1 MRPNKSLGQN
11 FLTSRNI
18 AQKIVNTLEIQ
29 DNDLII
35 EIGAG
40 KGALTEFLVK
50 RNGRFIAIEL
60 DKRAIEIL
68 TDKFSQNQNL
78 RIINKDIREI
88 SFIELF
94 NENKR
99 KKIKVIGNLPYYL
112 SSEILFTILENKD
125 YIEQVVIMIQKE
137 VARRILAKPN
147 NKEYG
152 ILSIATTLLSNVEY
166 KFDVTPGNFF
176 PKPKVFSSVI
186 KLTLIENSIGIDEYH
201 WIMKIVKQAFN
212 QRRKIL
218 KNSLNALLTRELSI
232 DIERFIDFAYQKNFD
247 KFDLRAEN
255 LSPEEFI
262 ILSKL
267 IKEYINQVKSD
278 LGQV

>member
-18 AQKIVNTLEIQ
+18 AQKTVNTLDIQ
-29 DNDLII
+29 DNDLIL

-50 RNGRFIAIEL
+50 TNGRLIAIEL

-68 TDKFSQNQNL
+68 TEKFSSNQNL

-88 SFIELF
+88 SFLELYK
-94 NENKR
+94 ENKS
-99 KKIKVIGNLPYYL
+99 KKIKIIGNLPYYL
-112 SSEILFTILENKD
+112 SSEILFSILENKD

-137 VARRILAKPN
+137 VAKRILAKPN
-147 NKEYG
+147 SKEYG
-152 ILSIATTLLSNVEY
+152 ILSIATSLLSNVEH
-166 KFDVTPGNFF
+166 KFDVAPGNFF

-186 KLTLIENSIGIDEYH
+186 KLTPIENSIDIEEYR

-218 KNSLNALLTRELSI
+218 KNSLIKLLTRELSF
-232 DIERFIDFAYQKNFD
+232 DIEMFTDFAYKKQFD

-255 LSPEEFI
+255 LSPKEFI
-262 ILSKL
+262 ILSNL
-267 IKEYINQVKSD
+267 IKEYINQVKAD
-278 LGQV
+278 LDQV